1 MGGKWKHRSKEDPW
15 DGGENVIRN
24 NLATWNLATGFTDNG
39 SDRNKYE
46 DNVSFGNLN
55 TGPYASIKHGDPNEA
70 ERIRSR
76 IRERFTAMITERI
89 IRPTVNPLPVGVGM
103 IRELKVWP

>member
-1 MGGKWKHRSKEDPW
+1 LGGKWKHRSKEDPW